1 MLWPTRPSNE
11 FHTCSNTFTLA
22 EMQDR
27 HYRSIRAD
35 HPILLKFSAL
45 FFKGSNSKQ
54 MKKAKISILALTLAI
69 ITGVGCKKQ
78 VLDQVSQ
85 NQELKV
91 DPAKIQYQPQTAS
104 EKKLVENLGK
114 LKDILKSVYSEKTNL
129 NVVNAA
135 IFARAYTDESILVK
149 DLIYPETSILTKN
162 KRFAKVIGDPYAN
175 LNNFAKAFWAEVGKN
190 ADTEFNTFLST
201 LKPEPNNSII
211 LNDIGN
217 GSGENRVSIYFPY
230 HEEFIDDNYT
240 NPPSVVSIIAA
251 SADSDEG
258 IGEIPVFNSIGQSTG
273 FNQVL
278 INDDYV
284 AANPTHI
291 IGLNGVEPW
300 DQGGVTV
307 MTAYP
312 PSDPIDIPNLPRE
325 VKQVHV
331 GSVKIHGKQYDKLIS
346 FTGNGGGSEIVFTR
360 SDGFLKV
367 LDGQVQ
373 ADNFSTPEKTVS
385 RKSIRDYKWVDFS
398 YEWDGDWEINNH
410 RQVLAIYESDNRNSS
425 EISGKISTTL
435 KLGDLVTLTVD
446 LISWKITFKSDDSI
460 IKQEEMKRESF
471 FPLNRT
477 NFSGEMY
484 DDWPVRDRTG
494 PLSYTLN
501 DRTYY

>member
-1 MLWPTRPSNE
+1 MNKT
-11 FHTCSNTFTLA
+11 
-22 EMQDR
+22 
-27 HYRSIRAD
+27 
-35 HPILLKFSAL
+35 
-45 FFKGSNSKQ
+45 
-54 MKKAKISILALTLAI
+54 KISLLALTIAI
-69 ITGVGCKKQ
+69 ISGVGCKKQ
-78 VLDQVSQ
+78 EIDQVGQ

-91 DPAKIQYQPQTAS
+91 DPSKIQYQPQTAT

-114 LKDILKSVYSEKTNL
+114 LSDILKSVYSEKTNL

-135 IFARAYTDESILVK
+135 VYARAYTDESVLIK

-162 KRFAKVIGDPYAN
+162 KRFAKAVGDPIAN
-175 LNNFAKAFWAEVGKN
+175 LNKFAKAFWAEAGKK
-190 ADTEFNTFLST
+190 ADTEFNTFLSS
-201 LKPEPNNSII
+201 LKPDPNNSII
-211 LNDIGN
+211 LNDFGN
-217 GSGENRVSIYFPY
+217 NYGENGVGIYFPY
-230 HEEFIDDNYT
+230 YDEFIDDNYT

-258 IGEIPVFNSIGQSTG
+258 IGEIPVFNSMGQLAG

-284 AANPTHI
+284 SANPTHI
-291 IGLNGVEPW
+291 IGVNGIEPW
-300 DQGGVTV
+300 DEGGATV
-307 MTAYP
+307 MNAYP
-312 PSDPIDIPNLPRE
+312 PGDPIDLPGLSRE

-373 ADNFSTPEKTVS
+373 ADNFFTPEKTVS

-398 YEWDGDWEINNH
+398 YEWDGDWEVNNH
-410 RQVLAIYESDNRNSS
+410 RQVFAIFEQDNRNQS

-435 KLGDLVTLTVD
+435 KLSDLVTLTVD
-446 LISWKITFKSDDSI
+446 LISWKVTFKSDDPI

-471 FPLNRT
+471 FVLNRT
-477 NFSGEMY
+477 NLTGEMY
-484 DDWPVRDRTG
+484 KGWPVRDRTG
-494 PLSYTLN
+494 PVSYTLN